1 MKAIIIALALLFA
14 VNCKEVKKIT
24 KAEVDELFNG
34 TFDVPSNFTFLYKN
48 LQCPFPKYTFGL
60 FDDQSLGDTILKL
73 SLKDRDLDEAI
84 SFFQEI
90 KFGDRSNFR
99 RTDCKSNKEQTGVI
113 CNETFAFS
121 LSKEQDDKYIYSFV
135 KYENLSLEYN
145 NYKTEKRRVCKSPRK
160 CKYESVR
167 IPLGGNLDDTFYK
180 GIRSYVITQI
190 YGDIMKH
197 I

>member
-24 KAEVDELFNG
+24 KAEVDQLFNG

-48 LQCPFPKYTFGL
+48 LQCPFPKYTFGI
-60 FDDQSLGDTILKL
+60 FNDQSLGDTILKL
-73 SLKDRDLDEAI
+73 SLKDREVDKAI
-84 SFFQEI
+84 YFFSELTYTDS
-90 KFGDRSNFR
+90 GSNHEYS
-99 RTDCKSNKEQTGVI
+99 CIGNKETGGTCSGI
-113 CNETFAFS
+113 LTFS
-121 LSKEQDDKYIYSFV
+121 LSTEDDKHIYAYV
-135 KYENLSLEYN
+135 KYEKLTFEYN
-145 NYKTEKRRVCKSPRK
+145 NYKTEKRKVCKSPKK
-160 CKYESVR
+160 CKYENVR
-167 IPLGGNLDDTFYK
+167 VPLGGKWDDTLFK